1 MVNHLLKRVLLTS
14 AVAALTVAS
23 VAVPAGAAVAG
34 GSGQEASSS
43 YLVVLKQSDQASGVR
58 AIGHA
63 GGKMLKL
70 NKLGIAT
77 ATSSDPAF
85 ASTLR
90 SSGAVEEVGSDGGW
104 QLQPL
109 SITQVPPP
117 VSGPEMA
124 ADCAAQYGVSV
135 AVGPDQLSACQWD
148 MRAINSSPAGSYA
161 VNRGA
166 GATIGIIDTGVD
178 FTHPDIAPNL
188 DLGLSCSFITPGNPT
203 ALPEEIDPT
212 GPACQTKSATQDL
225 FGHGTHVAGIAAA
238 PINGIGV
245 AGVAPAATL
254 VSLKVCTAGGLCF
267 TQEVVDALVYAG
279 DKGLDVA
286 NMSLFADPFL
296 FNCRNQA
303 DQRAIVKAISRA
315 TQYASQH
322 GVVVVAA
329 AGNEA
334 TDLAHPVT
342 DETSPD
348 FPPGAAVTRNV
359 GNQCVVLPQELP
371 GVATVSAIG
380 PQATLSFY
388 SNFGNAAVDAT
399 APGGSSGQAPNPFG
413 RVLNA
418 WGSRAPRLNTTLRR
432 LVEDCAPVAGKTVCA
447 LYGWIQGTSMASPHA
462 AGVAALIRAAHPGMP
477 PSAVIA
483 RLQNTAM
490 PMVCEEQQDPLAAPR
505 ECTGGQGHTNFYGS
519 GLVDALAAGQR

>member
-1 MVNHLLKRVLLTS
+1 MVNHLLRRGMLA
-14 AVAALTVAS
+14 AVAAAFTVAS
-23 VAVPAGAAVAG
+23 FAVPGVSASTG
-34 GSGQEASSS
+34 GSGQEAS
-43 YLVVLKQSDQASGVR
+43 YLVVLKESDQASGLR
-58 AIGHA
+58 AIERA
-63 GGKMLKL
+63 GGKVVKR
-70 NKLGIAT
+70 NKLGIARVS
-77 ATSSDPAF
+77 SSDPAF
-85 ASTLR
+85 SSTLR
-90 SSGAVEEVGSDGGW
+90 SSRAVDEVGSDGGW

-109 SITQVPPP
+109 SITQEPPP
-117 VSGPEMA
+117 VPGPQMA
-124 ADCAAQYGVSV
+124 ADCAAQYGVPV
-135 AVGPDQLSACQWD
+135 GVGPDRLSACQWD
-148 MRAINSSPAGSYA
+148 MRMINSSPAGSYA

-166 GATIGIIDTGVD
+166 GPTIGIIDTGVD

-212 GPACQTKSATQDL
+212 GPACLTKSATQDL

-245 AGVAPAATL
+245 AGVAPEATL
-254 VSLKVCTAGGLCF
+254 VSLKVCTEGGFCF

-315 TQYASQH
+315 TRYATQH

-329 AGNEA
+329 AGNES
-334 TDLAHPVT
+334 TDLAHPET
-342 DETSPD
+342 DEISPD

-371 GVATVSAIG
+371 GVATVSAVG
-380 PQATLSFY
+380 PQRILSFY
-388 SNFGNAAVDAT
+388 SNFGNAVVDVT

-418 WGSRAPRLNTTLRR
+418 WGSRAPLLNTNLRR
-432 LVEDCAPVAGKTVCA
+432 LVEDCAPVGGQTVCA

-462 AGVAALIRAAHPGMP
+462 AGVAALIRAAHPSMP
-477 PSAVIA
+477 PLAVIA
-483 RLQNTAM
+483 RMQNTAM
-490 PMVCEEQQDPLAAPR
+490 PMVCEEQQDPFAGPFPPKR
-505 ECTGGQGHTNFYGS
+505 CTGGQGHTSFYGS
-519 GLVDALAAGQR
+519 GLVDALAAGR

>member
-1 MVNHLLKRVLLTS
+1 MVNHLLRRGMLAA
-14 AVAALTVAS
+14 AVAALTIVS
-23 VAVPAGAAVAG
+23 FAVPAGSAPAG
-34 GSGQEASSS
+34 GSGQEAS
-43 YLVVLKQSDQASGVR
+43 YLVVLKQSDPASGLR
-58 AIGHA
+58 AISRA
-63 GGKMLKL
+63 GGKVLKR
-70 NKLGIAT
+70 NKLDIAT
-77 ATSSDPAF
+77 ASSSDPAF

-90 SSGAVEEVGSDGGW
+90 SSGAVDAVGNDGGW

-109 SITQVPPP
+109 NITQVPPP
-117 VSGPEMA
+117 VPGPQMA

-135 AVGPDQLSACQWD
+135 GVGPDRLSACQWD
-148 MRAINSSPAGSYA
+148 MRMVNASPAGSYA

-212 GPACQTKSATQDL
+212 GPACQTKSATQDF

-238 PINGIGV
+238 SSNGIGV
-245 AGVAPAATL
+245 AGVAPEATL
-254 VSLKVCTAGGLCF
+254 VSLKVCTAGGFCF
-267 TQEVVDALVYAG
+267 TQEVVDALIYAG

-315 TQYASQH
+315 TQYATQH

-334 TDLAHPVT
+334 TDLAHPET
-342 DETSPD
+342 DEISPD
-348 FPPGAAVTRNV
+348 FPPGAAVTRDV
-359 GNQCVVLPQELP
+359 GNQCVVLPAELP

-380 PQATLSFY
+380 PQGILSFY
-388 SNFGNAAVDAT
+388 SNFGNAAVDVT

-418 WGSRAPRLNTTLRR
+418 WGAQAPPLNTTLRR
-432 LVEDCAPVAGKTVCA
+432 LVQDCAPVGGQTVCA
-447 LYGWIQGTSMASPHA
+447 LYGWIQGTSMAAPHA
-462 AGVAALIRAAHPGMP
+462 AGVAALIRAAHPSMP
-477 PSAVIA
+477 PLAVIA
-483 RLQNTAM
+483 RLQNTAT
-490 PMVCEEQQDPLAAPR
+490 PMACEEQQDPLATPR
-505 ECTGGQGHTNFYGS
+505 RCTGGQGHTNFYGS